1 MAYLSTPL
9 SIHCMTRCSF
19 FFPPPFALLGVSFYS
34 RQPAT
39 GCWPFLSYPFL
50 LRDLVKAQ
58 VVKAVPTTHIDQCKR
73 PHLSLLPPCLR
84 CPPPPIGPAPS
95 SPSQATASSL
105 SLSRCLRRGGGAQG
119 SPLRPKATGG
129 VMEGLSTIL
138 FGVFPVSSK
147 WPWRRRGRRRSGGR
161 A

>member
-58 VVKAVPTTHIDQCKR
+58 VVKAVPTTHIDRSER
-73 PHLSLLPPCLR
+73 PHLS
-84 CPPPPIGPAPS
+84 
-95 SPSQATASSL
+95 ASSMSPLPTSSHRAGALFPLSGYSLL

-119 SPLRPKATGG
+119 SPLRPKASGG